1 MSINADAHSPIPMK
15 IARCFGRLVL
25 IALLPGLA
33 VQSATNPAA
42 AETPPSPIVK
52 AWGILF
58 QVMECFE
65 EYVGSKALSSI
76 HNDDALS
83 SSAIA
88 ILLSENKKDPS
99 PQADERA
106 AALLGFTREVAAL
119 HAAGDAFDQSESEA
133 ELEKVRSAF
142 AAMQKFYGSEVL
154 EAARIL
160 ADRYRCPMHPEV
172 IGRKNELCPKCG
184 MPLDTLAR
192 LSPVVVPEGATP
204 AKILKT
210 SVDTD
215 EPLQVGVKTQ
225 ARLYLTTIYG
235 QAVLP
240 TDLREVHT
248 QKIHLLI
255 VDQSLTD
262 YHHEHP
268 QPGETSGEYTFSF
281 TPQKPGPYRV
291 WADVQPY
298 LTGIQEYVPAKI
310 TASTIGEESA
320 DTKESLTASVDEL
333 RYKLSFAALPIK
345 AGEPV
350 TGKLR
355 ITQKDGT
362 AVTKLEPVMGA
373 FAHLVAFHADGKT
386 VLHIHPKGTRRLTS
400 GDRGGPELEFVFYSP
415 KPGFFRLFTQSQ
427 IAGEQKFAP
436 FGLVVQP

>member
-1 MSINADAHSPIPMK
+1 MHIHPIPMK
-15 IARCFGRLVL
+15 IARCFGRLFL
-25 IALLPGLA
+25 IALPLIATG
-33 VQSATNPAA
+33 QSTAKTTA
-42 AETPPSPIVK
+42 AEMPPSPIVK

-65 EYVGSKALSSI
+65 EYVASKALSSI

-88 ILLSENKKDPS
+88 ILLSENQRNS
-99 PQADERA
+99 SSQNDEPA

-119 HAAGDAFDQSESEA
+119 HAAGDAFDQSGSEA

-142 AAMQKFYGSEVL
+142 AALQKLYGREVL

-204 AKILKT
+204 AKILKA

-225 ARLYLTTIYG
+225 ARLYLTSIYG
-235 QAVLP
+235 QPVLP

-310 TASTIGEESA
+310 TASTIGEELA

-333 RYKLSFAALPIK
+333 RYKFSFAAQPIK

-415 KPGFFRLFTQSQ
+415 KPGFFRLFTQTQ
-427 IAGEQKFAP
+427 VAGEQKFGP